1 MQCKFSCYREEGSIL
16 VFLLL
21 NFFDMKFL
29 ISLIFS
35 ALAVFAAGYIVPGV
49 QVDGFVTALV
59 VALVLGLVNATVGM
73 LLKML
78 TAPLNWLT
86 LGLVSLVINVLMVL
100 LVDNFISGFSTNG
113 FWAAAI
119 FALVLAIIQAFLGVR
134 KD

>member
-1 MQCKFSCYREEGSIL
+1 
-16 VFLLL
+16 
-21 NFFDMKFL
+21 MKFL
-29 ISLIFS
+29 VSILLS
-35 ALAVFAAGYIVPGV
+35 AVAVFAAAYLVPGV
-49 QVDGFVTALV
+49 ELNGFMTALI
-59 VALVLGLVNATVGM
+59 VALVLGLVNATIGL

-100 LVDNFISGFSTNG
+100 LVDNFINGFSTNG

-119 FALVLAIIQAFLGVR
+119 FALVLAIIQSFLGVM

>member
-1 MQCKFSCYREEGSIL
+1 
-16 VFLLL
+16 
-21 NFFDMKFL
+21 MKFL
-29 ISLIFS
+29 ISLLLS
-35 ALAVFAAGYIVPGV
+35 AVAVFAAGYIVPGV
-49 QVDGFVTALV
+49 QIDGFVTALI
-59 VALVLGLVNATVGM
+59 VAIVLGLVNATIGL

-100 LVDNFISGFSTNG
+100 LVDNFITGFSTNG

-119 FALVLAIIQAFLGVR
+119 FALVLAIIQSFLGVS

>member
-1 MQCKFSCYREEGSIL
+1 
-16 VFLLL
+16 
-21 NFFDMKFL
+21 MKFL
-29 ISLIFS
+29 VSLLLS
-35 ALAVFAAGYIVPGV
+35 AVAVFAAAYIVPGV
-49 QVDGFVTALV
+49 QIDGFMTALI
-59 VALVLGLVNATVGM
+59 VAIVLGLVNATIGL

-100 LVDNFISGFSTNG
+100 LVDNFITGFSANG

-119 FALVLAIIQAFLGVR
+119 FALVLAIIQSFLWVM

>member
-1 MQCKFSCYREEGSIL
+1 
-16 VFLLL
+16 
-21 NFFDMKFL
+21 MKFL
-29 ISLIFS
+29 ISLLLS
-35 ALAVFAAGYIVPGV
+35 AVAVFAAAYIVPGV
-49 QVDGFVTALV
+49 QIDGFMTALI
-59 VALVLGLVNATVGM
+59 VAIVLGLVNATIGL

-100 LVDNFISGFSTNG
+100 LVDNLIGGFGTNG

-119 FALVLAIIQAFLGVR
+119 FALVLAIIQSFLGVM